1 MSASS
6 LICRFACRAVFVP
19 ALSASLWMGSAAT
32 AWAQVPPPAVLAP
45 SWVLMDATSN
55 QVLASANAEER
66 IQPASLTKLMSA
78 YVVFEALKD
87 KKISMEQTFIPSDIV
102 RRVKRDESRMFIE
115 ANKPVTVDALLHG
128 LIVQSGNDAALALAE
143 LVGGSEANFVT
154 MMNQTAQRLGL
165 TRTHFADT
173 NGMPDPDHYTTAGD
187 LAVLSA
193 HLIRDFPEYYSL
205 FSVKEFT
212 YNRIRQSNRNRLL
225 WIDPSV
231 DGLKTGHTELA
242 GFCLVAS
249 AKRPMPNVAG
259 QNRRIV
265 SVVMGERKESDRIQ
279 DSLKMLNYGFQA
291 YDAIPLFKEGQVIE
305 ALRVY
310 KGKLN
315 EFKVGTASAS
325 IVSVPRG
332 SGDKIKTLIQ
342 SKTPLLAPI
351 AKGQAVGS
359 IIVQVDGKP
368 FTTLPLVALEAVPE
382 SNIFGRYWDALLLKI
397 QEKWNKR

>member
-6 LICRFACRAVFVP
+6 LICRFACRVVFVP

-55 QVLASANAEER
+55 QVLASVNAEER
-66 IQPASLTKLMSA
+66 VQPASLTKLMSA
-78 YVVFEALKD
+78 YIVFDALKD

-173 NGMPDPDHYTTAGD
+173 NGMPDPEHYTTAGD
-187 LAVLSA
+187 LAVLST

-242 GFCLVAS
+242 GFCLIAS

-291 YDAIPLFKEGQVIE
+291 YDAVPLFKEGQVIE

-315 EFKVGTASAS
+315 KLKVGTASAS

-351 AKGQAVGS
+351 AKGHAVGS
-359 IIVQVDGKP
+359 VIVQVDGKP